1 MEFLIQVL
9 TQALTVI
16 NTQFLSKAPLLL
28 GLVACIG
35 YILLRKNATTVIKGT
50 IKTIVGFMIL
60 QVGSGALVTGFKPI
74 IEKIAEVHQLQGA
87 VIDPYTS
94 MQATIQTMG
103 DAYSWVSLAVLLA
116 LALNIL
122 LVVLRRLTGIRTIM
136 LTGHIMFQQAG
147 LVAVFYMVL
156 GASMM
161 ETIIY
166 TAIIMALY
174 WGISSNIMYKATQAV
189 TGGAGFSI
197 GHQQQVA
204 SWIAVKLAPKLG
216 DKEETVD
223 KLQLPKWLHIFHDS
237 ISATVIVMTGFF
249 TIILL
254 SFGIEELTKMAGKT
268 WWPIYIFETGLKFAV
283 AIQVIVVGVRMFV
296 AELSEAFKG
305 ISERVIPNAVLAIDC
320 AAIYAY
326 SPNAMV
332 FGFMW
337 GAIGQFL
344 AVGIMLLVGAPVL
357 IIPGFIP
364 MFFSNATIGVFAN
377 QFGGWKAVMKICFV
391 MGMIE
396 VFGSAWAIQ
405 LFSENGTSFNG
416 WMGMAD
422 WALLF
427 PPIMQGI
434 MGSAAIL
441 PKNMAFFGFI
451 LFLIALS
458 IMYMIPA
465 ARNLRQAEAAA
476 AAAGKTLEEM
486 DGYGDT
492 KKTPVAEQATVLA
505 ANGEKP
511 IRVLAVCGSGQGS
524 SMMMKMKIGQYLDK
538 HNVPNIMDSCA
549 VTDYKSKLGNV
560 DIIVSSK
567 HLAGEIEAG
576 ESISVLGV
584 QNMLN
589 PNSFGQEL
597 IALIQKHQAA
607 E

>member
-492 KKTPVAEQATVLA
+492 EKTPVAEQATVLA